1 MVWRRIPAL
10 AATVLIPGAAIA
22 QAADVVPSETII
34 ERLSAP
40 PAPLTRSLR
49 PANGAAAE
57 GRPCDASAGPDRGKA
72 GTGSAGALSRN
83 LYRIEAPAIEL
94 DVQFEI
100 GSSILLPEGR
110 RQLDQLAAAIT
121 DTRLAG
127 SKFVVAGHTDGRG
140 TAALNDELSCKRA
153 LAVRD
158 YLGSAHAILASRLVP
173 VGFGASKL
181 KNSADPLADVNRR
194 VEIRKTDN

>member
-57 GRPCDASAGPDRGKA
+57 GRPCDAGAGPDREKA

-121 DTRLAG
+121 
-127 SKFVVAGHTDGRG
+127 VAGHTDGRG

-158 YLGSAHAILASRLVP
+158 YLGSAHAVLASRLVP

-181 KNSADPLADVNRR
+181 KNSGDPLADINRR